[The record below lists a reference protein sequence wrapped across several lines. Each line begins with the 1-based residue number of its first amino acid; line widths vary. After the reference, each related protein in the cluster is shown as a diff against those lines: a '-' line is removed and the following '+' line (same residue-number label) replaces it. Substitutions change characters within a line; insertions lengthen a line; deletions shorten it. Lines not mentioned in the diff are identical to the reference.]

1 MSPQEALLCATRD
14 GGAVADPNGM
24 IGTLEEGKLADF
36 ILVNGDPVADIKVLQ
51 DQSAITNVIKDGK
64 FYTGLSDHNPYLS
77 AEESEK
83 NRKIKEEQLGKIEK
97 EKIESA
103 G

>member
-1 MSPQEALLCATRD
+1 MKILFFGDIFGRSGRDALIKEI
-14 GGAVADPNGM
+14 PYFKKKYNP
-24 IGTLEEGKLADF
+24 DF